1 MIPEPQRTYV
11 LELLQALGPIADDF
25 VVAGAQAMKFML
37 QKARGTKD
45 IDFVLDVLDLRGH
58 KESVAETL
66 QQLGYAVVP
75 GSHNFQF
82 QKPIPG
88 SNEVMRIEFMA
99 PEELKRE
106 RDFRVD
112 VQNGIHAR
120 ACTGGS
126 SAIAESRIY
135 ILTGTLP
142 NGSVFSAPI
151 RVTKPHALVML
162 KLLAL
167 DDRYHNIRGPAEAR
181 HDREEARTHAADII
195 AVTSVQP
202 DMRIFKQDFETQFL
216 SDPVLGVRVI
226 KIADSYFR
234 ITTSPGLLVY
244 EEHLVGDKPL
254 DRAARNEV
262 NQELIRAHGLL
273 LGLLPTTVFFQL
285 LSGIE
290 DYCDPKRNPLLVRE
304 FLLSL
309 DNAGISIY
317 SGDALQFLPSA
328 AFGGAFNPGDIFVVN
343 TGEVLGQLTESEL
356 LLARQHLLVGA
367 EQLRGN
373 EELTKL
379 YGRALRRAESQKT
392 V

>member
-66 QQLGYAVVP
+66 QQLGYVVVP

-126 SAIAESRIY
+126 IAIAESRIY
-135 ILTGTLP
+135 ELTGTLP
-142 NGSVFSAPI
+142 NGSAFSAPI

-216 SDPVLGVRVI
+216 ADPVLGVRVM

-234 ITTSPGLLVY
+234 TTTSPGLLVY

-273 LGLLPTTVFFQL
+273 LGLLPTNVFFQL

-317 SGDALQFLPSA
+317 SGEALQFLPSA

-367 EQLRGN
+367 EQLQGN

>member
-11 LELLQALGPIADDF
+11 LELLQALGPVADDF

-45 IDFVLDVLDLRGH
+45 IDFVLDVLDLRGQ
-58 KESVAETL
+58 KESVAEKL
-66 QQLGYAVVP
+66 QQPGYVVVP

-106 RDFRVD
+106 KDFRVD

-120 ACTGGS
+120 ACTGGRI
-126 SAIAESRIY
+126 AIAESRIY
-135 ILTGTLP
+135 ELSGKLP
-142 NGSVFSAPI
+142 NGSAFSAPI

-167 DDRYHNIRGPAEAR
+167 DDRYRHIRGPAEAR

-202 DMRIFKQDFETQFL
+202 NMRTFRQDFETQFL
-216 SDPVLGVRVI
+216 SDLVLGVRVM

-234 ITTSPGLLVY
+234 TTTSAGLLVY
-244 EEHLVGDKPL
+244 EEHLIGDKPL

-262 NQELIRAHGLL
+262 NQELITAHGLL

-285 LSGIE
+285 LAGIE
-290 DYCDPKRNPLLVRE
+290 DYCDPERNPLLVQE

-317 SGDALQFLPSA
+317 SEEALQFLPSA
-328 AFGGAFNPGDIFVVN
+328 AFGGAFNPGDTFVVN
-343 TGEVLGQLTESEL
+343 TGEVLAQLTESEL
-356 LLARQHLLVGA
+356 MLARQHLLACA
-367 EQLRGN
+367 EQLQEN
-373 EELTKL
+373 EELTKR
-379 YGRALRRAESQKT
+379 YARALRRAEAQKT
-392 V
+392 